1 MKRLG
6 KRFASVFVILF
17 LVLVSGTPQ
26 GAVFAQSAEYS
37 WAEDIPAMLA
47 EGNYAEGE
55 AIVCVASSDNELSG
69 DQLLS
74 ESEALM
80 DVSEA
85 DLAGEVRLLYI
96 QRADMT
102 TEDILNR
109 LAHNRRVI
117 YAEPNYTSISTVHS
131 AYNAPAEEE
140 LAVPADVRT
149 EDIADLTS
157 LQWSSSDTASFGTS
171 SYSKNC

>member
-47 EGNYAEGE
+47 KGNYAEGE
-55 AIVCVASSDNELSG
+55 LAI
-69 DQLLS
+69 
-74 ESEALM
+74 
-80 DVSEA
+80 
-85 DLAGEVRLLYI
+85 
-96 QRADMT
+96 
-102 TEDILNR
+102 
-109 LAHNRRVI
+109 
-117 YAEPNYTSISTVHS
+117 
-131 AYNAPAEEE
+131 
-140 LAVPADVRT
+140 PADVRT

-171 SYSKNC
+171 NYSKNC